1 MKKVLKIGLLGSSGR
16 IGSGIIKLLEKD
28 EQLFIVQNIS
38 RQQLIDKG
46 LSLEDVDVI
55 IDFSLPQATLQLVK
69 LLKEKKISMPM
80 MIGTT
85 GFSQYQWE
93 ELHEFA
99 ITSPI
104 IQTSNTSLS
113 IGLIC
118 QFAKNASMILGKN
131 YEILISEVHHK
142 NKIDSPSGTAKMLVQ
157 ACVDGC
163 SNPPH
168 IQASRI
174 GDVKGVHEVT
184 FFGPYDRIT
193 VRHEA
198 DDRQLFCEGAVTLAK
213 WIVDQKPGQLYSIQD
228 FLIRN

>member
-16 IGSGIIKLLEKD
+16 IGSGIIKLLEND
-28 EQLFIVQNIS
+28 DQSFIVQKIS
-38 RQQLIDKG
+38 RQQLIDKD
-46 LSLEDVDVI
+46 LFLEEVDVI
-55 IDFSLPQATLQLVK
+55 IDFSLPEATCL
-69 LLKEKKISMPM
+69 LLKRLREKKISKPM

-85 GFSQYQWE
+85 GFSQDQWN
-93 ELHEFA
+93 ELHEYA
-99 ITSPI
+99 STSPV

-118 QFAKNASMILGKN
+118 QFAKNAAVVLGKN

-142 NKIDSPSGTAKMLVQ
+142 HKVDSPSGTAKMLAQ
-157 ACVDGC
+157 SCIDGF
-163 SNPPH
+163 SNPPY
-168 IQASRI
+168 IQALRI
-174 GDVKGVHEVT
+174 GDVKGVHEIT

-193 VRHEA
+193 IRHEA

-213 WIVDQKPGQLYSIQD
+213 WIVNQKPGQLHSIQD